1 MEGTCRRSSILNAEI
16 VVELLT
22 LIESVERLL
31 KMLFHNV
38 LVSVAPLLAVFGSV
52 TRLGVVTVAVFEIE
66 PLAEA
71 PMVPVAL

>member
-1 MEGTCRRSSILNAEI
+1 
-16 VVELLT
+16 
-22 LIESVERLL
+22 
-31 KMLFHNV
+31 MLFHNV
-38 LVSVAPLLAVFGSV
+38 LVSVALLLAVFGSV